1 MVERG
6 FQPLIT
12 IKEAIENIDKNIY
25 LLPRYPKK
33 ICMEPRADRIIVW

>member
-12 IKEAIENIDKNIY
+12 IKEAIENIDKIFIYY
-25 LLPRYPKK
+25 LLSKENLYGAQSR
-33 ICMEPRADRIIVW
+33 

>member
-12 IKEAIENIDKNIY
+12 IKEAIENIDKIFIYY
-25 LLPRYPKK
+25 LLSRKFV
-33 ICMEPRADRIIVW
+33 CMEPRADRIIV

>member
-25 LLPRYPKK
+25 LLPAIKK
-33 ICMEPRADRIIVW
+33 ICMEPRADRIIV

>member
-25 LLPRYPKK
+25 LLPAIQKENLYGAQSR
-33 ICMEPRADRIIVW
+33 

>member
-25 LLPRYPKK
+25 LLRYPKK
-33 ICMEPRADRIIVW
+33 ICMEPRADRIIV